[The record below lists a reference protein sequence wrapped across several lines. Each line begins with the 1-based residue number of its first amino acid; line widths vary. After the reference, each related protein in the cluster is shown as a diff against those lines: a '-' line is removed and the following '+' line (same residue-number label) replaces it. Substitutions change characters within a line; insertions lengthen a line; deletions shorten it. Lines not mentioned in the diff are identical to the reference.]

1 MYEIFYSLTRPPF
14 AKDIKAADS
23 FPSTSYREM
32 IARLEYMK
40 KTRGMGLI
48 VGEPGAGKTFALR
61 SFAESLNPALFK
73 VIYFP
78 LSTGTVMDFYRGLAV
93 GLGEGPK
100 FRKVDLFHQI
110 QQAIN
115 VYFKER
121 KITPVFILDEMQMA
135 KDAFLNDLSI
145 LFNFE
150 MDSEN
155 PFILI
160 IAGLPYLLDRLS
172 LNHNRPLS
180 QRIMMRYKV
189 EPLAKDEV
197 AAYINHHMQ
206 LAGAKHTIFSDNAI
220 QAIASLSR
228 GWPRLI
234 NKIATHS
241 LLAGY
246 QAKKDLI
253 DEEIVR
259 LAAEDAGI

>member
-1 MYEIFYSLTRPPF
+1 MYQTFYSLARTPF
-14 AKDIKAADS
+14 AKEIKSTDS
-23 FPSTSYREM
+23 FPSGPYQEM
-32 IARLEYMK
+32 SARLDYMK
-40 KTRGMGLI
+40 KTRGMGLLI
-48 VGEPGAGKTFALR
+48 GEPGAGKTFALR
-61 SFAESLNPALFK
+61 GFAESLNPSLFK

-93 GLGEGPK
+93 GLGEDPK
-100 FRKVDLFHQI
+100 SRKVDLFHQI
-110 QQAIN
+110 QQAIK

-145 LFNFE
+145 LFNFD

-160 IAGLPYLLDRLS
+160 LAGLPHLLDRLS

-189 EPLAKDEV
+189 EPLTKDEV
-197 AAYINHHMQ
+197 AQYIAHHMQ
-206 LAGAKHTIFSDNAI
+206 LAGANHTIFSDPAI
-220 QAIASLSR
+220 QAITSLSR

-246 QAKKDLI
+246 QARKELI
-253 DEEIVR
+253 DEEVVR
-259 LAAEDAGI
+259 LAAEEAGI

>member
-1 MYEIFYSLTRPPF
+1 
-14 AKDIKAADS
+14 
-23 FPSTSYREM
+23 
-32 IARLEYMK
+32 
-40 KTRGMGLI
+40 
-48 VGEPGAGKTFALR
+48 
-61 SFAESLNPALFK
+61 
-73 VIYFP
+73 
-78 LSTGTVMDFYRGLAV
+78 MDFYRGLAV
-93 GLGEGPK
+93 GLGEDPK
-100 FRKVDLFHQI
+100 SRKVDLFHQI
-110 QQAIN
+110 QQAIK

-145 LFNFE
+145 LFNFD

-160 IAGLPYLLDRLS
+160 LAGLPHLLDRLS

-189 EPLAKDEV
+189 EPLTKDEV
-197 AAYINHHMQ
+197 ARYITHHMQ
-206 LAGAKHTIFSDNAI
+206 LAGANHTIFSDPAI
-220 QAIASLSR
+220 QAITSLSR

-246 QAKKDLI
+246 QARKELI
-253 DEEIVR
+253 DEEVVR
-259 LAAEDAGI
+259 LAAEEAGI

>member
-1 MYEIFYSLTRPPF
+1 MYQTFYSLARTPF
-14 AKDIKAADS
+14 AKEIKSTDS
-23 FPSTSYREM
+23 FPSGPYQEM
-32 IARLEYMK
+32 NARLDYMK
-40 KTRGMGLI
+40 KTRGMGLL

-61 SFAESLNPALFK
+61 GFAENLNPSLFK

-93 GLGEGPK
+93 GLGEDPK
-100 FRKVDLFHQI
+100 SRKVDLFHQI
-110 QQAIN
+110 QQAIK

-145 LFNFE
+145 LFNFD

-160 IAGLPYLLDRLS
+160 LAGLPHLLDRLS

-189 EPLAKDEV
+189 EPLTKDEV
-197 AAYINHHMQ
+197 ARYITHHMQ
-206 LAGAKHTIFSDNAI
+206 LAGANHTIFSDPAI
-220 QAIASLSR
+220 QAITSLSR

-246 QAKKDLI
+246 QARKELI
-253 DEEIVR
+253 DEEVVR
-259 LAAEDAGI
+259 LAAEEAGI

>member
-1 MYEIFYSLTRPPF
+1 MYLTFYSLARTPF
-14 AKDIKAADS
+14 AKEIKSTDS
-23 FPSTSYREM
+23 FSSGPYQEM
-32 IARLEYMK
+32 SARLDYMK
-40 KTRGMGLI
+40 KTRGMGLL

-61 SFAESLNPALFK
+61 SFAESLNPSLFK

-93 GLGEGPK
+93 GLGEDPK
-100 FRKVDLFHQI
+100 SRKVDLFHQI
-110 QQAIN
+110 QQAIK

-135 KDAFLNDLSI
+135 KDAFLNDLNI
-145 LFNFE
+145 LFNFD

-160 IAGLPYLLDRLS
+160 LAGLPHLLDRLT
-172 LNHNRPLS
+172 LNHNRPLA

-189 EPLAKDEV
+189 EPLTKDEV
-197 AAYINHHMQ
+197 ARYITHHMQ
-206 LAGAKHTIFSDNAI
+206 LAGANHTIFSDTAI
-220 QAIASLSR
+220 QAITSLSR

-246 QAKKDLI
+246 QARKDLI
-253 DEEIVR
+253 DEEVVR
-259 LAAEDAGI
+259 LAAEEAGI